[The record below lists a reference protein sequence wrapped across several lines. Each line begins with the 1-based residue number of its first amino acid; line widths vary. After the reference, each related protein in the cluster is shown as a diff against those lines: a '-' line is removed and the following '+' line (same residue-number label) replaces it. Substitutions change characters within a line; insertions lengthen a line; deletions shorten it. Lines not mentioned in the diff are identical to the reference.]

1 MVTEMDNLYS
11 FLKTNT
17 PSGNEGQCQNLFCQI
32 LSSFGDADTDNLGNA
47 ICSVNGKDA
56 PVVMLEAHSDEVGM
70 QVTGIDERGFV
81 HIRRNGAI
89 DNLTLLGQR
98 VVISDDRGDV
108 EGVIGKKPIHIN
120 GAEQDKPVS
129 VEDMWIDVCAENKED
144 ALSKVAIGDYVT
156 IAPNCRIEGNR
167 IISKG
172 LDDKIGVYVIAEAM
186 KCLAKEDLNINLF
199 ACASAQ
205 EEVGCRGCK
214 VAAEKIKPD
223 YAICVDVGFASD
235 FPGMDELKYGKMEL
249 GKGVVI
255 NYNCDSSPELV
266 RMAKQQ
272 AEEKN
277 IPHQLYTFPSA
288 TGGSDAASI
297 QLSGAGVKTILLSIP
312 CRYIHTPVEMCDMRD
327 VKAAI
332 NLIECIIQK
341 LSKI

>member
-1 MVTEMDNLYS
+1 MLDITQIASY
-11 FLKTNT
+11 LKTSSS
-17 PSGNEGQCQNLFCQI
+17 SGSERILAKQFCEELSYICQTET
-32 LSSFGDADTDNLGNA
+32 DALGNA
-47 ICSVNGKDA
+47 ICSVTGKDA

-70 QVTGIDERGFV
+70 QVTGIDEKGFV

-98 VVISDDRGDV
+98 VVISDERGDV
-108 EGVIGKKPIHIN
+108 EGVIGKKPIHIS

-129 VEDMWIDVCAENKED
+129 VEDMWIDICAENKED

-156 IAPNCRIEGNR
+156 IAPNYRIEGNKV
-167 IISKG
+167 ISKG
-172 LDDKIGVYVIAEAM
+172 LDDKIGVFVIAEAM
-186 KCLAKEDLNINLF
+186 QRLAKEDLNINLY
-199 ACASAQ
+199 ACAAAQ

-214 VAAEKIKPD
+214 VAAERIKPD

-255 NYNCDSSPELV
+255 NYNCDNNPELV
-266 RMAKQQ
+266 KMAKQL

-288 TGGSDAASI
+288 TGGSDAAFV
-297 QLSGAGVKTILLSIP
+297 QLAGTGIKTILLSIP
-312 CRYIHTPVEMCDMRD
+312 CRYMHTPVEICDLRD
-327 VKAAI
+327 VESCIRLAVGLCEEI
-332 NLIECIIQK
+332 NK
-341 LSKI
+341 K